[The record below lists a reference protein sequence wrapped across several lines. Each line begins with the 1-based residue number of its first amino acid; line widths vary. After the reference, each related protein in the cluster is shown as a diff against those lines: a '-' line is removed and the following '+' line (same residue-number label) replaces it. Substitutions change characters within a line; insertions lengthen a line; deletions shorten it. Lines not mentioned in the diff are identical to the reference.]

1 MNQLIA
7 EFGLAK
13 TLGAVL
19 VLLVLPAAT
28 WAQVP
33 VDENGEFIG
42 EVESLVAEPAKGN
55 EDIPLLSTVD
65 LEELV
70 GAIALYPDDLLAIV
84 LPAAAYPLQI
94 VEVAR
99 FLEDLKDDPSLEP
112 NPEWDDSVV
121 ALTNYPEVVELLNDD
136 IDWTWRLGEAVV
148 SQQADV
154 VAAIETFRDRA
165 YAAGNLKSDSYQTVS
180 RDEGVIEITPVAEDV
195 IYVPYYE
202 PERVVVYQPRPVYY
216 YYPRPYPVYYYPYAS
231 SHAFRHGYFWGV
243 TTAFTIGWYSDSLNV
258 FHHSYHG
265 HPYYGHSYWDRW
277 WYRRPSISIYN
288 NNYVGRNTTVTI
300 NHYNGGDRWRPRHD
314 RRDYVSDRRITR
326 NRHYPGGRAANETN
340 RPPSVADSQRSTT
353 RRSIQRRTQVR
364 ETIAFRE
371 RPRTPTI
378 ARSDS
383 AARTI
388 RRADQRED
396 KTAGSTRRQPVT
408 RTTLRGTDNA
418 ARTRSEPT
426 RIQRQQPRQRTQEPK
441 ARRVEPKEW
450 RSDPT
455 PKLRRAETTAQVRRA
470 EPVRQVRRAEN
481 LTQPRRTE
489 PVRQARRA
497 EPAAQVRRAEPSRQ
511 AGRTNPA
518 PQVRRAE
525 PTRQVA
531 AAPRQQKAQRKSAPA
546 TESRQN
552 RDRKPQRR
560 R

>member
-1 MNQLIA
+1 MNRLIA

-42 EVESLVAEPAKGN
+42 KVEAQDADLATGN

-70 GAIALYPDDLLAIV
+70 GPIALYPDDLLAIV

-99 FLEDLKDDPSLEP
+99 FLENLEDDPSLEP

-154 VAAIETFRDRA
+154 VSAIETFRDRA

-216 YYPRPYPVYYYPYAS
+216 YYPRPYPVYYYPYSS

-258 FHHSYHG
+258 FHHSYYG

-277 WYRRPSISIYN
+277 WYRRPSINIYN
-288 NNYVGRNTTVTI
+288 NNYVGRNTTVTV
-300 NHYNGGDRWRPRHD
+300 NHYNGGDRWRPRRD
-314 RRDYVSDRRITR
+314 RRDYVSDRRVTR
-326 NRHYPGGRAANETN
+326 NRYYPGGHTANETN
-340 RPPSVADSQRSTT
+340 RLPSVADSQRRTT
-353 RRSIQRRTQVR
+353 RGSIPRRTQAR
-364 ETIAFRE
+364 EPIAFRE

-383 AARTI
+383 AARTN
-388 RRADQRED
+388 RQADRRED
-396 KTAGSTRRQPVT
+396 RTAGGTRRQPVA
-408 RTTLRGTDNA
+408 RTTLRGADNA

-426 RIQRQQPRQRTQEPK
+426 RIERQQPQVRGL
-441 ARRVEPKEW
+441 EPKER
-450 RSDPT
+450 RSAPT
-455 PKLRRAETTAQVRRA
+455 PKLRRAETTAQLRRL
-470 EPVRQVRRAEN
+470 EPARQVRRAE
-481 LTQPRRTE
+481 TVARPRRIE
-489 PVRQARRA
+489 PVQQARRA

-511 AGRTNPA
+511 AGRASPA

-525 PTRQVA
+525 PTRQAA

-546 TESRQN
+546 AKSRQN
-552 RDRKPQRR
+552 RDRKSQRQH
-560 R
+560 